1 MERGSIWWA
10 YLGEPQGSAPGYR
23 RPVVII
29 QAENFTRSRLHTV
42 LIAAISSNLRL
53 ADAPANIYIP
63 AEISG
68 LPRDSV
74 INVSQIIAIDKAFF
88 EEKVTDLPPQYLYLL
103 DSGLRLIMD
112 L

>member
-10 YLGEPQGSAPGYR
+10 YIGEPQGSAPGYR

-42 LIAAISSNLRL
+42 LVAAISSNLKL
-53 ADAPANIYIP
+53 AEAPANIYIP
-63 AEISG
+63 AEISR
-68 LPRDSV
+68 LLRDSV

-88 EEKVTDLPPQYLYLL
+88 EEKVTDLPAKYIYLL